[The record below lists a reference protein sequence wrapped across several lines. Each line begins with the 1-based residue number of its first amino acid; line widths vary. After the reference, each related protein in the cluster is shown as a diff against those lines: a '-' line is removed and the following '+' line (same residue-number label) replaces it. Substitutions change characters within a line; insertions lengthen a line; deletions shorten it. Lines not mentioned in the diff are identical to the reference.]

1 MTENNYGSQP
11 EKQLSPE
18 EQLDLLLEKF
28 LNDPNN
34 EIPTV
39 EDLMPKQEALEDTA
53 SLPETETDDRF
64 ESLWED
70 SDVTEDPEDIT
81 PMAELE
87 PLDEAE
93 FADFMESQAEAPAE
107 ESEPLEEAI
116 EGDAVE
122 EVAAA
127 PETEDNRIIPV
138 VFFPEADLQQEEYE
152 EAAEAPEEEP
162 LIEDPNEEEIAEGED
177 SADKKSDS
185 DRILPVFSFPEEE
198 ETQEAARAEATENTA
213 EVPQEEETAEEEIVE
228 VDESTEEEDYDTL
241 APVMVFPRE
250 DETPE
255 ADAEED
261 AAETAAKEE
270 APKEEETQNTADETT
285 EDDSPV
291 PVMIFSEDE
300 EPQEAQDEET
310 AENIEKDPADENPAE
325 EEIDGKENG
334 EEQVVEEKEYSD
346 DVPDPRMILPEE
358 TEAQEESAEEIAEE
372 TAEPQTEEVSN
383 INDNAV
389 PAPQPAPVMAQV
401 SPQEEDEEDWDDEDW
416 DDEEDDWEEEDDQP
430 LPPPKKRRPKNNK
443 KYGFFGIPHI
453 LTTFVWLGII
463 VFIGV
468 GLGQLIWNC
477 AADVLALGR
486 EDSEVAITIDEADDL
501 KTVANKLHTLGLI
514 RYPSLFVIYGDISDA
529 MESIRV
535 GSYTLNTLY
544 DYHALVD
551 AMSSNQ
557 RRITTNV
564 TIPEGYTCAQ
574 IFKLLETKGISTVA
588 KLEAAAI
595 NGELGDYWFLE
606 GVEQNA
612 ANCLEGFLF
621 PDTYTFYLDHDPVG
635 VLKKFLD
642 NFNKRFNESM
652 QIKLDT
658 LNATLSEKM
667 RANGLSEEYIAEHQM
682 TVRDIVIIASMIEKE
697 TASAPESYNI
707 SSVIYNR
714 LADPDNYP
722 YLNIDAALVY
732 VLGHGDL
739 TMEDLQFDS
748 PYNTYLYPGLI
759 PGAIANPGSYSLD
772 AALDPTQT
780 DYYFY
785 ALNPSTGEHH
795 FSKTLKEHNDFLDSI
810 RKEDEP
816 EDTEE

>member
-1 MTENNYGSQP
+1 
-11 EKQLSPE
+11 
-18 EQLDLLLEKF
+18 
-28 LNDPNN
+28 
-34 EIPTV
+34 
-39 EDLMPKQEALEDTA
+39 
-53 SLPETETDDRF
+53 
-64 ESLWED
+64 
-70 SDVTEDPEDIT
+70 
-81 PMAELE
+81 
-87 PLDEAE
+87 
-93 FADFMESQAEAPAE
+93 
-107 ESEPLEEAI
+107 
-116 EGDAVE
+116 
-122 EVAAA
+122 
-127 PETEDNRIIPV
+127 
-138 VFFPEADLQQEEYE
+138 
-152 EAAEAPEEEP
+152 
-162 LIEDPNEEEIAEGED
+162 
-177 SADKKSDS
+177 
-185 DRILPVFSFPEEE
+185 
-198 ETQEAARAEATENTA
+198 
-213 EVPQEEETAEEEIVE
+213 
-228 VDESTEEEDYDTL
+228 
-241 APVMVFPRE
+241 
-250 DETPE
+250 
-255 ADAEED
+255 
-261 AAETAAKEE
+261 
-270 APKEEETQNTADETT
+270 
-285 EDDSPV
+285 
-291 PVMIFSEDE
+291 
-300 EPQEAQDEET
+300 
-310 AENIEKDPADENPAE
+310 
-325 EEIDGKENG
+325 
-334 EEQVVEEKEYSD
+334 
-346 DVPDPRMILPEE
+346 
-358 TEAQEESAEEIAEE
+358 
-372 TAEPQTEEVSN
+372 
-383 INDNAV
+383 
-389 PAPQPAPVMAQV
+389 
-401 SPQEEDEEDWDDEDW
+401 
-416 DDEEDDWEEEDDQP
+416 
-430 LPPPKKRRPKNNK
+430 
-443 KYGFFGIPHI
+443 
-453 LTTFVWLGII
+453 VWLGII

-574 IFKLLETKGISTVA
+574 IFKLLEAKGISTVA

-635 VLKKFLD
+635 ILKKFLD

-748 PYNTYLYPGLI
+748 PYNTYMYPGLPLGPI
-759 PGAIANPGSYSLD
+759 CCPGMVSID
-772 AALDPTQT
+772 AVLYDEDN
-780 DYYFY
+780 DYYYFQSDEKGRLHFAESY
-785 ALNPSTGEHH
+785 QEHRAIQ
-795 FSKTLKEHNDFLDSI
+795 KEVQKDWEVTVTSV
-810 RKEDEP
+810 E
-816 EDTEE
+816 